1 MKKAY
6 TLVELIFV
14 IVIIGVLAGVA
25 GSSFKSDYLAADMDY
40 IAAKIK
46 EAQYKGIGYE
56 HRNFD
61 GTFQSGMKG
70 CIELTETALEDKASE
85 GDVAYKLHV
94 SIDTS
99 LSSDMLCFD
108 AKGRPHETDFSL
120 GTLLNVKKEINLS
133 YNGRTKQIIILP
145 LSGFAIIGCN

>member
-25 GSSFKSDYLAADMDY
+25 SSSFKSDYLAADMDY

-56 HRNFD
+56 HKVFGSDIAPADLDN
-61 GTFQSGMKG
+61 G
-70 CIELTETALEDKASE
+70 CIRLEKSALESHATR
-85 GDVAYKLHV
+85 GDVKYVLHV
-94 SIDTS
+94 DAFDAGT
-99 LSSDMLCFD
+99 LCFD

-133 YNGRTKQIIILP
+133 YNGTTKQIIILP